1 MNHALIDKGIVLP
14 SGEIGRDKINLLS
27 GAYTPPFVEML
38 WTVTGGD
45 TETADSVYSVLGGLY
60 TEGREA
66 DMMEVLAEHPQARS
80 YFLFS
85 FLLDYDDVVQDFMA
99 GQDGP

>member
-27 GAYTPPFVEML
+27 GAYTPPLVEML

-45 TETADSVYSVLGGLY
+45 TETADPRLLRVGRPVYRWPRGRHDGSAAYALRCAGL
-60 TEGREA
+60 A
-66 DMMEVLAEHPQARS
+66 DSR
-80 YFLFS
+80 
-85 FLLDYDDVVQDFMA
+85 
-99 GQDGP
+99 

>member
-1 MNHALIDKGIVLP
+1 MGVARFPDVG
-14 SGEIGRDKINLLS
+14 
-27 GAYTPPFVEML
+27 
-38 WTVTGGD
+38 
-45 TETADSVYSVLGGLY
+45 
-60 TEGREA
+60 
-66 DMMEVLAEHPQARS
+66 EVLAEHSQARS